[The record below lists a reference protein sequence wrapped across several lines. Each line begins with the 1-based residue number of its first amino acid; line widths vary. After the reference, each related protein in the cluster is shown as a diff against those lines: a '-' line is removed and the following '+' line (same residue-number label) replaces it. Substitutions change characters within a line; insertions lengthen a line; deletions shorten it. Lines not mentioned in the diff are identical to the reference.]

1 MRHHNTNRKFGREN
15 DARRALLRSLAGNLI
30 VHEKIVTTE
39 AKAKELRS
47 FVEKIITKGKEG
59 GVASRRSII
68 QDLAVSKY
76 ADKVI
81 KTISPKYKDRKGGYT
96 RMVKLG
102 ARGGDG
108 SKMAII
114 EFV

>member
-1 MRHHNTNRKFGREN
+1 MRHHNSNRKFGREN

-30 VHEKIVTTE
+30 IHEKITTTE

-47 FVEKIITKGKEG
+47 FVEKIITKGKEESL
-59 GVASRRSII
+59 ASRRLIAKELI
-68 QDLAVSKY
+68 VPKY
-76 ADKVI
+76 VDKVM
-81 KTISPKYKDRKGGYT
+81 KSISPRYKDREGGYT
-96 RMVKLG
+96 RILKLG
-102 ARGGDG
+102 SRGGDG

>member
-15 DARRALLRSLAGNLI
+15 DARKAFMRSLAGNLI
-30 VHEKIVTTE
+30 THGKIITTE
-39 AKAKELRS
+39 TRAKELRP
-47 FVEKIITKGKEG
+47 FVEKLITKGKDDS
-59 GVASRRSII
+59 VSMRRLLL

-76 ADKVI
+76 VSKLV
-81 KTISPKYKDRKGGYT
+81 KEISPKYKERKGGYI
-96 RMVKLG
+96 RIVKLG
-102 ARGGDG
+102 TRGGDG